1 MPAWKLCHTPKDSN
15 NSHHRSHQPCP
26 ARPWPKHACFLSY
39 RKPSHKESTLLL
51 HRDQERHDPLL
62 QVLKRSQTICPK
74 PSVQQNWNHVSKSF
88 QHTHPTW
95 NLVAISPSRQLACTG
110 SWLLYKSVSSF
121 FLPWNKK
128 VLLSQPQH
136 VVFQRHLHVFYM
148 RVPIRMKCI
157 HRYMHIKVK
166 SIKLY
171 TIPSSSLLSVNSSS

>member
-1 MPAWKLCHTPKDSN
+1 MDSEWPKLKFFSCFLLLNDFVFNLGFLVYRMEIMPAWKLCHTPRDSN

-26 ARPWPKHACFLSY
+26 ARPWPKHVCFLSY
-39 RKPSHKESTLLL
+39 RKPSHKESALLL
-51 HRDQERHDPLL
+51 HRDQKRHDPLL

-121 FLPWNKK
+121 FLP
-128 VLLSQPQH
+128 
-136 VVFQRHLHVFYM
+136 
-148 RVPIRMKCI
+148 
-157 HRYMHIKVK
+157 
-166 SIKLY
+166 
-171 TIPSSSLLSVNSSS
+171 